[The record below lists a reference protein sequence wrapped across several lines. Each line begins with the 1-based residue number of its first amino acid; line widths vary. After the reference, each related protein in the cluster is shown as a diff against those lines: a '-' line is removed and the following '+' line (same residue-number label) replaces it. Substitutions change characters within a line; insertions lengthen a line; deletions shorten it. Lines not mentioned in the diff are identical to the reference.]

1 MPHFSLFPVLY
12 VVYGAAGMACILAA
26 LTVLVWL
33 CLGRSPAPPRKLGGQ
48 EFIWT
53 LVPLVALLALTVM
66 GEIPRGW
73 KKAVT
78 GQARGDVQI
87 LSK

>member
-1 MPHFSLFPVLY
+1 MPYPSLFPVMYL
-12 VVYGAAGMACILAA
+12 VYGAAGIACILAV

-33 CLGRSPAPPRKLGGQ
+33 CVGRSPSPPRKLGGQ

-53 LVPLVALLALTVM
+53 LVPLVVLLALTVM

-78 GQARGDVQI
+78 GQARGDVQA

>member
-1 MPHFSLFPVLY
+1 MRYSSLFPIMY
-12 VVYGAAGMACILAA
+12 VVYGAAGTACILAV

-33 CLGRSPAPPRKLGGQ
+33 CLGRRPSAPRKLGGQ

-53 LVPLVALLALTVM
+53 LVPVVVLLALTVV

-78 GQARGDVQI
+78 GQTRVDVHA

>member
-1 MPHFSLFPVLY
+1 MRYPSLFPVMYL
-12 VVYGAAGMACILAA
+12 VYAAAGTACILAVLA
-26 LTVLVWL
+26 VLVRL
-33 CLGRSPAPPRKLGGQ
+33 CVDRNPSPPRRLGGQ

-53 LVPLVALLALTVM
+53 LVPVVVLLALTVV

-73 KKAVT
+73 KKAMT
-78 GQARGDVQI
+78 GQARVDVHV